1 MGRPTRWLTP
11 VVAALAMLVAAC
23 VPPPPDPPDPAGQD
37 VVAMSFNIHHGV
49 GIDGLLDLDRIAA
62 AVSASGA
69 EVVGLQEVDRHF
81 SERSNFV
88 DQATYLADTLGMAV
102 VFGANLDFDP
112 LEYGLPRRQYGNAI
126 LTSFPITSWSN
137 TLLPLLPGGEQRGLL
152 MATLDV
158 HGTPLNAYATHL
170 QHDSQEARLAQVDA
184 ITAQLESSEASV
196 LLLGDLNAT
205 PDAPEIEAMV
215 EELTDTWVEAGVGD
229 GYTYSTTNPSVRI
242 DYVLTS
248 TDIAT
253 RTAAVVTSD
262 GSDHLPVVATVTLP
276 WAQVV

>member
-1 MGRPTRWLTP
+1 MRWPAPL
-11 VVAALAMLVAAC
+11 VAIVAAVAAAC
-23 VPPPPDPPDPAGQD
+23 APPPPEPPAPVGRD

-62 AVSASGA
+62 TVTASGA

-81 SERSNFV
+81 AERSNFV
-88 DQATYLADTLGMAV
+88 DQATYLAEVLGMSV
-102 VFGANLDFDP
+102 VFGANLDLDP
-112 LEYGLPRRQYGNAI
+112 PEYGLPRRQYGNAI

-152 MATLDV
+152 QATLDV
-158 HGTPLNAYATHL
+158 GGTPLNAYSTHL

-184 ITAQLESSEASV
+184 ITAELATSDASV

-205 PDAPEIEAMV
+205 PESPEIEAMV

-276 WAQVV
+276 RPQVA

>member
-1 MGRPTRWLTP
+1 MKWPAPL
-11 VVAALAMLVAAC
+11 VAIVAAVAAAC
-23 VPPPPDPPDPAGQD
+23 APPPPEPPAPVGRD

-62 AVSASGA
+62 TVTASGA

-81 SERSNFV
+81 AERSNFV
-88 DQATYLADTLGMAV
+88 DQATYLAEVLGMSV
-102 VFGANLDFDP
+102 VFGANLDLDP
-112 LEYGLPRRQYGNAI
+112 PEYGLPRRQYGNAI

-152 MATLDV
+152 QATLDV
-158 HGTPLNAYATHL
+158 GGTPLNAYSTHL

-184 ITAQLESSEASV
+184 ITAELATSDASV

-205 PDAPEIEAMV
+205 PESPEIEAMV

-276 WAQVV
+276 RPQVV

>member
-1 MGRPTRWLTP
+1 MRWLTP
-11 VVAALAMLVAAC
+11 LVAIVAVVAAAC
-23 VPPPPDPPDPAGQD
+23 VPPPPEPPAPVGQD

-49 GIDGLLDLDRIAA
+49 GTDGLLDLDRIAA
-62 AVSASGA
+62 TVTATGA
-69 EVVGLQEVDRHF
+69 QVVGLQEVDRHF
-81 SERSNFV
+81 AERSNFV
-88 DQATYLADTLGMAV
+88 DQATYLADVLGMSV
-102 VFGANLDFDP
+102 VFGANLDLDP
-112 LEYGLPRRQYGNAI
+112 LELGLPRRQYGNAI

-152 MATLDV
+152 QATLDV
-158 HGTPLNAYATHL
+158 GGTPLNAYSTHL
-170 QHDSQEARLAQVDA
+170 QHDSQESRLEQVDA
-184 ITAQLESSEASV
+184 ITAVLATSEASV

-205 PDAPEIEAMV
+205 PESPEIEAMV

-276 WAQVV
+276 WPQVV